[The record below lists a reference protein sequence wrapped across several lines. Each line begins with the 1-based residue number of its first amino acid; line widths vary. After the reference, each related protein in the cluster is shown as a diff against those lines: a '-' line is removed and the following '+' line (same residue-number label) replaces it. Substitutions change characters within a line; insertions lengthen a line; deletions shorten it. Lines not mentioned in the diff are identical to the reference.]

1 MPTDHGARSVFSF
14 ERPLVVRSWQ
24 RVPALRQ
31 FLGLPGK
38 RNHLPGRSLSPTF
51 TVSPP
56 LLRAEAIGKCQAR
69 GLAQFSQKNQ
79 PEGLNARAEQV
90 ESILASCS

>member
-1 MPTDHGARSVFSF
+1 MRLVSNVSV
-14 ERPLVVRSWQ
+14 ERWFRFGCPLIT
-24 RVPALRQ
+24 VPEVF
-31 FLGLPGK
+31 FL
-38 RNHLPGRSLSPTF
+38 LSPTF
-51 TVSPP
+51 MVSPP

-90 ESILASCS
+90 LS